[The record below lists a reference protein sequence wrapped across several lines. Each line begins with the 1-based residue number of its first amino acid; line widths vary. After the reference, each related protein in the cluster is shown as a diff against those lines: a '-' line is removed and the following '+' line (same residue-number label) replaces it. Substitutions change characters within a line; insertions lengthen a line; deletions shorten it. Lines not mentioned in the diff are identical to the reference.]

1 MEDNSCAPGSRNRNT
16 FILAAKPLFAAR
28 GFEGV
33 TMRDIAN
40 RLGVTQ
46 AALYYHFRSKSE
58 LYLAVLEK
66 AAAGPSQKI
75 REAAGEKS
83 SPSERMRAGILALL
97 REFAR
102 DADLSRLLMRTVID
116 EDQDRGRVLGEKIFA
131 EGFRFFRGE
140 ASALR
145 PGLDPG
151 ETASAVIAACTFPYA
166 ASGLGTHLAGL
177 SPTPPSPDALAAHL
191 MRLFNFGD

>member
-1 MEDNSCAPGSRNRNT
+1 
-16 FILAAKPLFAAR
+16 
-28 GFEGV
+28 
-33 TMRDIAN
+33 MRDIAN

-66 AAAGPSQKI
+66 AAAGPIQKI

-102 DADLSRLLMRTVID
+102 DADLSRLLMRTVTD

>member
-66 AAAGPSQKI
+66 AAAGPIQKI

>member
-66 AAAGPSQKI
+66 AAAGPIQKI

-116 EDQDRGRVLGEKIFA
+116 EDQDRGRVRVRHRRHPL
-131 EGFRFFRGE
+131 
-140 ASALR
+140 
-145 PGLDPG
+145 P
-151 ETASAVIAACTFPYA
+151 
-166 ASGLGTHLAGL
+166 
-177 SPTPPSPDALAAHL
+177 
-191 MRLFNFGD
+191 

>member
-66 AAAGPSQKI
+66 AAAGPIQKI

-102 DADLSRLLMRTVID
+102 DADLTRLLMRTVID

>member
-66 AAAGPSQKI
+66 AAAGPIQKI

-151 ETASAVIAACTFPYA
+151 ETASAVIAACTFHYA